1 MTNKKNYLIN
11 LSDSNLLCLT
21 QFGKG
26 LYYIPHFTN
35 IPPITDCYNN
45 LFQRAKFDIW
55 TGSLIK
61 KHLLCNFA
69 PLKLT
74 HPLLVIPPPP
84 HYYKQ
89 NQTLFSRFIL
99 LKQRDFKLCLMAY
112 VFACHTN
119 SYKSL
124 YSSY

>member
-1 MTNKKNYLIN
+1 MTNKKSYLIN
-11 LSDSNLLCLT
+11 LSDSNLLRLT

-61 KHLLCNFA
+61 KHLLCNLYDGF
-69 PLKLT
+69 LIT
-74 HPLLVIPPPP
+74 PLL
-84 HYYKQ
+84 
-89 NQTLFSRFIL
+89 N
-99 LKQRDFKLCLMAY
+99 
-112 VFACHTN
+112 
-119 SYKSL
+119 
-124 YSSY
+124 